1 LDGEN
6 VDRKIIIAI
15 VIAAI
20 VIVGIVAAAVLL
32 NRDGK
37 GGSVRYLAFA
47 PKDMKAALA
56 TNQVDAYIAWEPY
69 VSDSVVGHVGEV
81 LIWTE
86 DIMPNH
92 PCCVVVVRNAFLSQP
107 NGVELAQRFVKAH
120 IEATDWMN
128 AALAD
133 KTGANYTKLVD
144 MAVGFTSRNAT
155 VVEAAFEHLQ
165 FRYEMGSSFDSALEK
180 FTNMYIDLNMTT
192 SSKLTD
198 RGYASVDNFVEMY
211 ANETYL
217 EAADSIAPSA
227 IINSESPVHL
237 GYLNGDLH
245 QLAQVVAK
253 NTEVTGTGK
262 SLFETYGVKVAD
274 AVGVPFANGGA
285 EMDGFAASTVDIGY
299 LGAPPSIIKHL
310 NAGTGTTIIAQAN
323 VEGSGLVV
331 GVDSGIHDLHDLM
344 NKTVAVPGPPAE
356 QSIQFLLLKIELER
370 NGLDFVVKT

>member
-1 LDGEN
+1 M
-6 VDRKIIIAI
+6 DRKIIIAI
-15 VIAAI
+15 VLAAI
-20 VIVGIVAAAVLL
+20 VIVGVVAAAMLL
-32 NRDGK
+32 SRDGK
-37 GGSVRYLAFA
+37 GGSVKYLAFA

-56 TNQVDAYIAWEPY
+56 TDQVDAYIAWEPY

-81 LIWTE
+81 LMWTE

-92 PCCVVVVRNAFLSQP
+92 PCCVVVIRNAFLTQP
-107 NGVELAQRFVKAH
+107 NGVELASRFVKAH

-133 KTGANYTKLVD
+133 KSGANYTKLVD
-144 MAVGFTSRNAT
+144 MAVGFTARNAT

-165 FRYEMGSSFDSALEK
+165 FKYEMGSSFDSALET

-192 SSKLTD
+192 TSKLTD
-198 RGYASVDNFVEMY
+198 RGYTSVDNFVERY
-211 ANETYL
+211 ANESYL
-217 EAADSIAPSA
+217 AAADAISPSST
-227 IINSESPVHL
+227 IINAGSPIHL
-237 GYLNGDLH
+237 GYLLGDLH
-245 QLAQVVAK
+245 QMAQVVAQ
-253 NTEVTGTGK
+253 NTTVTGTSK
-262 SLFETYGVKVAD
+262 SLFETYGLEVAN
-274 AVGVPFANGGA
+274 AVGAPFANGGA

-310 NAGTGTTIIAQAN
+310 NAGTGTTIVAQAN

-331 GVDSGIHDLHDLM
+331 AADSGIHDVRDLM

-370 NGLDFVVKT
+370 QGLDFVVKT